1 MATKKTEIVEMKAI
15 ELKTVRVKIE
25 GDSPLIMHAWS
36 EKAKRMMLDAQM
48 GKKAGKKRELKS
60 PARDFVDSLYW
71 LEGKPEI
78 PDDATEEEV
87 MALYYEAVQNGARF
101 GFPSTG
107 LKQAAISAVYRMG
120 WSKDK
125 VSWRGAFFI
134 EGEMLEIKSD
144 VPEIRE
150 DMVRVGMGTADIRYR
165 GQLNNWSTEF
175 NLIYNV
181 NGLYDLD
188 AIVNAINA
196 GGLLCGIG
204 EWRPEKDGDFGRF
217 HVALN

>member
-1 MATKKTEIVEMKAI
+1 M
-15 ELKTVRVKIE
+15 
-25 GDSPLIMHAWS
+25 
-36 EKAKRMMLDAQM
+36 Q
-48 GKKAGKKRELKS
+48 
-60 PARDFVDSLYW
+60 
-71 LEGKPEI
+71 
-78 PDDATEEEV
+78 
-87 MALYYEAVQNGARF
+87 LYYDAIDAGARF

-144 VPEIRE
+144 TPEIRE

-175 NLIYNV
+175 NLTYNV
-181 NGLYDLD
+181 NGQYDLD
-188 AIVNAINA
+188 AIVTAINA

-217 HVALN
+217 HVAF

>member
-1 MATKKTEIVEMKAI
+1 MATKKEIVEMKAI
-15 ELKTVRVKIE
+15 ELKTVRIRIE

-48 GKKAGKKRELKS
+48 GKKAGKKKEPKS

-71 LEGKPEI
+71 LEGKPTI
-78 PDDATEEEV
+78 PNDATEDEV
-87 MALYYEAVQNGARF
+87 MQLYYDAIDAGARF

-107 LKQAAISAVYRMG
+107 LKQAAISAVYSMG

-144 VPEIRE
+144 TPEIRE

-175 NLIYNV
+175 NLTYNV
-181 NGLYDLD
+181 NGQYDLD
-188 AIVNAINA
+188 AIVTAINA

-217 HVALN
+217 HVAF

>member
-1 MATKKTEIVEMKAI
+1 
-15 ELKTVRVKIE
+15 
-25 GDSPLIMHAWS
+25 
-36 EKAKRMMLDAQM
+36 
-48 GKKAGKKRELKS
+48 
-60 PARDFVDSLYW
+60 
-71 LEGKPEI
+71 
-78 PDDATEEEV
+78 
-87 MALYYEAVQNGARF
+87 
-101 GFPSTG
+101 
-107 LKQAAISAVYRMG
+107 
-120 WSKDK
+120 
-125 VSWRGAFFI
+125 
-134 EGEMLEIKSD
+134 MLEIKSD
-144 VPEIRE
+144 TPEIRE

>member
-1 MATKKTEIVEMKAI
+1 MV
-15 ELKTVRVKIE
+15 TVS
-25 GDSPLIMHAWS
+25 SPLPRIFVYLSLA
-36 EKAKRMMLDAQM
+36 
-48 GKKAGKKRELKS
+48 AGSTEVSSFLVFSSPDQPWDVCETLPKS

-144 VPEIRE
+144 TPEIRE

-217 HVALN
+217 HVAF